1 MSSKTTCMP
10 PISDLE
16 FSFVLEKDQ
25 LEAIDAWLENGY
37 RGSVIYIAQ
46 ELEKPGL
53 PLNVQDALRV
63 C

>member
-1 MSSKTTCMP
+1 MP